1 MKADLPPFAL
11 KIDSL
16 SMERL
21 DGETI
26 LIDFESGEYFS
37 FKGSSA
43 DLVWLVQNE
52 IPYESWEGVLSG
64 AFLEFSLTSEIWEE
78 ISEFLHAM
86 ERAGI
91 LIRVETVSG
100 TSSDLPKD
108 YERITWQA
116 PEVMINSDLVD
127 LLVIDPIHD
136 ASEDGWPERKD

>member
-1 MKADLPPFAL
+1 MMVDLPAFGM

-37 FKGSSA
+37 FKGTSA

-52 IPYESWEGVLSG
+52 IPYESWENALSE
-64 AFLEFSLTSEIWEE
+64 AFPGLSLTSEIWQE
-78 ISEFLHAM
+78 ISEFLYAM

-91 LIRVETVSG
+91 LIRVDTVSG
-100 TSSDLPKD
+100 TMSELPQD

-136 ASEDGWPERKD
+136 ASEDGWPDRKA

>member
-1 MKADLPPFAL
+1 MSDLPVFAL

-26 LIDFESGEYFS
+26 LIDFDSGEYFS

-52 IPYESWEGVLSG
+52 IAYEHWDSILSDVFPG
-64 AFLEFSLTSEIWEE
+64 LILTKEIWEE
-78 ISEFLHAM
+78 IGDFLYAM

-91 LIRVETVSG
+91 LIRVGDVSG
-100 TSSDLPKD
+100 TVGALPQD
-108 YERITWQA
+108 YERISWQS